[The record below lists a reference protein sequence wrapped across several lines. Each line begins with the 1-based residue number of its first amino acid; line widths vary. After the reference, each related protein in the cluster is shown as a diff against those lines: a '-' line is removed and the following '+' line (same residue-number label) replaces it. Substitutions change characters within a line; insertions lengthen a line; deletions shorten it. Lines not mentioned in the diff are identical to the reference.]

1 MTKSS
6 SLLIFLISL
15 IFPLP
20 AQAGKLEDFSLGLA
34 FGLDSTPYRD
44 YDLNYTV
51 LPVLHLETG
60 HFYIRDN
67 RAGVKLWQKNRVEL
81 SVFGAWDAAYS
92 FNPNHTDNRQLNF
105 LETRRESATGG
116 GAIKWG
122 SPIGLLA
129 LRLEHDLLRY
139 SSGFKG
145 QASLSKTFDL
155 RILELNP
162 QAGLYWNDQK
172 YNTYYFGINE
182 AEALASGLPTYQAQ
196 SAFIPYIA
204 LNIGLGLDE
213 EKLWT
218 LFITGQINFLP
229 VAIKDSP
236 MVDRSSTYNL
246 ATGLTYS
253 FR

>member
-1 MTKSS
+1 MTKTS

-20 AQAGKLEDFSLGLA
+20 AQAEDLEKLSLGLA
-34 FGLDSTPYRD
+34 FGLGSTPYRD
-44 YDLNYTV
+44 YDLDYTV
-51 LPVLHLETG
+51 LPNLYLETR

-67 RAGVKLWQKNRVEL
+67 RAGVKLWKKNRVEL
-81 SVFGAWDAAYS
+81 SVFGAWDAVYS
-92 FNPNHTDNRQLNF
+92 FNPSHTNNRQLNF
-105 LETRRESATGG
+105 LDKRRESATGG
-116 GAIKWG
+116 GAIRWG

-129 LRLEHDLLRY
+129 LRLEHDLLKY
-139 SSGFKG
+139 SSGLKG

-155 RILELNP
+155 RILELSP

-172 YNTYYFGINE
+172 YNTYYFGVNE
-182 AEALASGLPTYQAQ
+182 AEALVSGLSTYQAQ
-196 SAFIPYIA
+196 SAFIPYLA
-204 LNIGLGLDE
+204 LNIDLGLDE

-218 LFITGQINFLP
+218 LFVTSQIDFLP
-229 VAIKDSP
+229 AAIKDSP

-246 ATGLTYS
+246 ATGLIYS